1 MAGAR
6 RGRAAMKRFR
16 RWGMVALL
24 GLTVALGGMAAQAA
38 PETAKTA
45 KESAKVTMYVMPG
58 CGYCEKTRQL
68 LTQRG
73 VQWQERDILASAQAK
88 QEFIAHGGQGTP
100 LLLIGDSV
108 IKGTDPARID
118 AALRANGLLAQ

>member
-1 MAGAR
+1 
-6 RGRAAMKRFR
+6 MKWNRQ
-16 RWGMVALL
+16 WGMAVLL
-24 GLTVALGGMAAQAA
+24 GVAMAVGGVAAQAA
-38 PETAKTA
+38 PEHVAGAAKA
-45 KESAKVTMYVMPG
+45 PAKVTMYVLPE
-58 CGYCEKTRQL
+58 CGYCKKVRQL

-73 VQWQERDILASAQAK
+73 VQWQELDILASAQAK